1 MQICGFVILDESPSA
16 HLANSAVLLCILIP
30 LDVILFQSG
39 RFDILAVVS
48 PLYSFRTVDCV
59 FTLRVVLCTEFC
71 FFNPISEVPNTISLL
86 LALFCLSVRLSD
98 RHRLHFVF

>member
-1 MQICGFVILDESPSA
+1 MQTCGVVILDESPSA
-16 HLANSAVLLCILIP
+16 HLADSVLLLCILIP

-48 PLYSFRTVDCV
+48 PFYSFRTVDCV

-71 FFNPISEVPNTISLL
+71 FLNPISEVLDTISLL

-98 RHRLHFVF
+98 HHRLQFVF